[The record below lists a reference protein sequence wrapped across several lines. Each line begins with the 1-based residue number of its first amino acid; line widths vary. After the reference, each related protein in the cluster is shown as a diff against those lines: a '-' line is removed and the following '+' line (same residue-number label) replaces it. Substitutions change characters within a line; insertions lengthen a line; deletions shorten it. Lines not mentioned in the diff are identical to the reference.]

1 MQYTHFFLSFFRC
14 PRVLWR
20 KLTHHFSFKFFHLG
34 MGFHW
39 VPYRHLYRLGI
50 RCFCCSRIY
59 HHEGWSSCYRP
70 LPHQIRIQRFADFP
84 LCIHDRKYHRFISLQ
99 TIDSIIFEYD
109 HVITKSMNQLKK
121 CLYFFS
127 RLKLVWLHTETDTE
141 FVVMLTMQPTLPWQI
156 FFGSSM
162 FPKFG
167 ISGTPFSSFLER
179 SGDSFHSFMFTII
192 SPSFCS
198 IGSMLTRNSTEMY
211 TLPLYW
217 TDSSTLLC
225 THTTSSVCILR
236 FLRLEGTCPSG
247 GNLLWLSCNWPNLL
261 PWWARQFTFW
271 LTANA
276 LDTASGL
283 QLPTL
288 FTSWLFS
295 SSSLNSLLHL
305 TWSPRKRRR
314 LKKYN

>member
-1 MQYTHFFLSFFRC
+1 MKAGVPAIDPYPIKFAYNVSQIFLCAYMTVS
-14 PRVLWR
+14 
-20 KLTHHFSFKFFHLG
+20 
-34 MGFHW
+34 
-39 VPYRHLYRLGI
+39 I
-50 RCFCCSRIY
+50 
-59 HHEGWSSCYRP
+59 
-70 LPHQIRIQRFADFP
+70 
-84 LCIHDRKYHRFISLQ
+84 
-99 TIDSIIFEYD
+99 IDSFHYKRSIPSFLNM
-109 HVITKSMNQLKK
+109 ITLSRNQWTNSKNA
-121 CLYFFS
+121 CIFFS